1 MFFSPGDSHTKGM
14 LFLLYMVLE
23 GINETDTDSQKR
35 FVYFKVTLS
44 NESYLLVLLQGIAP
58 ENSWLG
64 GGFLEDYKIIPKI
77 KMREMKKKKSL
88 ET

>member
-1 MFFSPGDSHTKGM
+1 
-14 LFLLYMVLE
+14 MVLE
-23 GINETDTDSQKR
+23 GINETDTDSQKI

-58 ENSWLG
+58 ENIWLG

-77 KMREMKKKKSL
+77 KMREMKTK
-88 ET
+88 